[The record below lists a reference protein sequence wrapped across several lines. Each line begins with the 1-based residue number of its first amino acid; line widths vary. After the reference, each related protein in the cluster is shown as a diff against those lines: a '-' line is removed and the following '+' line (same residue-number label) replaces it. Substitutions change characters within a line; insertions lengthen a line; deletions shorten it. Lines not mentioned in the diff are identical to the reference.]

1 MRQRALIA
9 MALACRPRL
18 LIADE
23 PTTALDVTIQA
34 QILALLKTLVVEH
47 GTALIMI
54 THDLGVVAGLVDEV
68 NVLYGGRVV
77 ERADRHELFAAPRH
91 PYTHGLLESIP
102 RLDAPPGERLTPI
115 RGSVTTTSR
124 GRHGCAFAPRCSR
137 EIDACREVT
146 PELRPYGHGRAG
158 PPAALP
164 QPGRADD
171 GRHRRRRRARGRADD
186 RRRGRRRM
194 TAWEGDRIDQSAG
207 RDHGGRGVA
216 TRSLEAAPQ
225 ERAATSRSRR
235 RTRPAAELSAATA
248 GADVLLEVNDL
259 KVHFPIKR
267 GVLIDKT
274 IGYVYAVDGVS
285 LAVRRG
291 ETYGLVGESGCGKT
305 TLGRGI
311 LRLVEP
317 TGGSVIFDGE
327 NIAALKPEP
336 LRRARR
342 RMQMVFQDPLSS
354 LDPRQSVQSILVE
367 GMKAHGLADSDAET
381 NARLRE
387 LLAAVGL
394 PNTALRKYP
403 HEFSGGQRQR
413 IGIARAL
420 TVNPEL
426 IVADEPVSALD
437 VSVQAQVINLLED
450 LQARPR
456 PDLPVIA
463 HDLAVVR
470 HISDRVGVMYLG
482 ALVEEATSEA
492 LYAEPLHPYTQ
503 GAAVR
508 GAGARPGGGGQPR
521 ADPAHRRPAVA
532 GEPAVRLPV
541 PHPLPVAAAGRC
553 ATPTGRSC
561 IELRPGHRVAC
572 HYADRDR
579 LRARCN
585 RTR

>member
-1 MRQRALIA
+1 MTGAWDRDP
-9 MALACRPRL
+9 LATSPDELTAAAATAENLAGQAEHGARGHVS
-18 LIADE
+18 E
-23 PTTALDVTIQA
+23 PTA
-34 QILALLKTLVVEH
+34 
-47 GTALIMI
+47 
-54 THDLGVVAGLVDEV
+54 
-68 NVLYGGRVV
+68 
-77 ERADRHELFAAPRH
+77 
-91 PYTHGLLESIP
+91 
-102 RLDAPPGERLTPI
+102 DAP
-115 RGSVTTTSR
+115 
-124 GRHGCAFAPRCSR
+124 A
-137 EIDACREVT
+137 
-146 PELRPYGHGRAG
+146 
-158 PPAALP
+158 AALS
-164 QPGRADD
+164 
-171 GRHRRRRRARGRADD
+171 
-186 RRRGRRRM
+186 
-194 TAWEGDRIDQSAG
+194 TI
-207 RDHGGRGVA
+207 
-216 TRSLEAAPQ
+216 
-225 ERAATSRSRR
+225 
-235 RTRPAAELSAATA
+235 TA

-317 TGGSVIFDGE
+317 TGGSVLFDGE

-336 LRRARR
+336 LRVARQ
-342 RMQMVFQDPLSS
+342 RMQMIFQDPLSS

-367 GMKAHGLADSDAET
+367 GMKAHGLADSDTAT

-387 LLAAVGL
+387 LLSAVGL

-450 LQARPR
+450 LQA
-456 PDLPVIA
+456 DLGLTYVIIA

-492 LYAEPLHPYTQ
+492 LYAEPLHPYTR
-503 GAAVR
+503 ALMSAV
-508 GAGARPGGGGQPR
+508 
-521 ADPAHRRPAVA
+521 
-532 GEPAVRLPV
+532 PV
-541 PHPLPVAAAGRC
+541 PDPVVEDMRERILLTGDLPSPANP
-553 ATPTGRSC
+553 PTGCRFHTRC
-561 IELRPGHRVAC
+561 PWRQETRCDTDRPELIELRPGHRVAC
-572 HYADRDR
+572 HYATEIACRGTAAARGRGGPGLLRWPAQQPAGRQAEHRLHRAAGQRNRRGSLNVGWRRRQGSAAREVVQDPVRVALGKFLLPRSGAHQGRVTGGPHVAGFDHHRRSGGQVQPGEIVPVPEPVGAEVVRRGQAGRDQAVPHAPGQFVRLGGHGRAGRIPDRRHDVEAGIG
-579 LRARCN
+579 L
-585 RTR
+585 